1 MKKTILSMLLAV
13 MTVGAFTSCKSDQ
26 EKAEDVIREYMR
38 QTAYDYNSYD
48 PIETKIVSTDSIKTI
63 YKNKR
68 SINAAV
74 EICKELNKKYEDGR
88 IYTFFDCLVPIEENK
103 SEFTTSNLSQSNNYI
118 GFAVSQKFRIKN
130 KKGES
135 CLTTY
140 RFFTDSDFSKVLY
153 SYEIKGD
160 FEGHFSVGKVLEDAN
175 KYCND

>member
-1 MKKTILSMLLAV
+1 MRKILLALMLAV
-13 MTVGAFTSCKSDQ
+13 VAVGVFTSCKSDQ
-26 EKAEDVIREYMR
+26 EKAEELIRGYMR

-74 EICKELNKKYEDGR
+74 KICKELNRKYEEGR

-103 SEFTTSNLSQSNNYI
+103 SEFTASNLSLSNNYV
-118 GFAVSQKFRIKN
+118 GFVVSQKFRIKN

-140 RFFTDSDFSKVLY
+140 RFFIDSDFSKVLC
-153 SYEIKGD
+153 SYEINGD
-160 FEGHFSVGKVLEDAN
+160 FEGHFSVGEVLEDAN
-175 KYCND
+175 KFCND